1 MPPDQESP
9 EKLWQK
15 SSHSGLVR
23 YVPTGGYYARF
34 RVPGKL
40 VWQSLKT
47 TRLSVAVLRL
57 GDLKKQERTKVSATD
72 RVAGGKLTLADAARL
87 HLEAVEANRNIKART
102 KAYYRE
108 VLKRVVSSWPGWEST
123 QAGKVTKSDCLVW
136 ANKMGNCSPSVFN
149 HAVGLLRRILDVA
162 VENGAS
168 YSNPAQS
175 IPKAKVRQKELKLPE
190 PERFARFVASI
201 ESSGSGW
208 SKPCANLVL
217 FLAYGGFRKSE
228 AANITWADVDYGVM
242 QIKVTGDPVSGTKNG
257 ETRLVPIIPEMAT
270 LLKKLRSEAPSSTAA
285 DHVMQVNECQK
296 AMDRAATQVG
306 MFRITHHDLRHLFAT
321 RCIEAGVDIPTV
333 SRWLGHKD
341 GGALCMRTYG
351 HLRNF
356 HSAEMAQKVH
366 FGAHPASEAKSTSE
380 KHAPTSTDPTPA
392 Q

>member
-1 MPPDQESP
+1 
-9 EKLWQK
+9 
-15 SSHSGLVR
+15 
-23 YVPTGGYYARF
+23 
-34 RVPGKL
+34 
-40 VWQSLKT
+40 
-47 TRLSVAVLRL
+47 
-57 GDLKKQERTKVSATD
+57 
-72 RVAGGKLTLADAARL
+72 
-87 HLEAVEANRNIKART
+87 
-102 KAYYRE
+102 
-108 VLKRVVSSWPGWEST
+108 
-123 QAGKVTKSDCLVW
+123 
-136 ANKMGNCSPSVFN
+136 MGNCSPSVFN

-175 IPKAKVRQKELKLPE
+175 IPKAKIRQKELKLPE

-270 LLKKLRSEAPSSTAA
+270 LLKKLRSEAPSSTDA

-296 AMDRAATQVG
+296 AMDRAATHVG

-366 FGAHPASEAKSTSE
+366 FGAHPPSEAKSTSE
-380 KHAPTSTDPTPA
+380 KHASTSTDPTPA